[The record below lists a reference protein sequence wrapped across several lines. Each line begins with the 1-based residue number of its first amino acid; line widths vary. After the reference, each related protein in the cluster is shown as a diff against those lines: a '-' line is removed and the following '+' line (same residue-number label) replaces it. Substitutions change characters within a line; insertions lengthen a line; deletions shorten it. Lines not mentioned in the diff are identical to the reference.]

1 MERKKKTG
9 EMARAE
15 VHMDHALGQ
24 DRMSGV
30 IGLGRRYKLLPG
42 LTLSMNY
49 ERVQV
54 LSGGPALARL
64 TPVTGQASSR
74 ERRPGGRFV

>member
-1 MERKKKTG
+1 
-9 EMARAE
+9 MARAE
-15 VHMDHALGQ
+15 IYGSCARP

-54 LSGGPALARL
+54 LSGGPALAPDSGDR
-64 TPVTGQASSR
+64 SSVVAW
-74 ERRPGGRFV
+74 ERRRVVGSST